1 VKIING
7 YGHRRMSLRPTVLRA
22 HETKLC
28 CPTCGEFMRYEPS
41 DPRDEDRGDVGIL
54 GCSDC
59 GHAEPAEL
67 VREYEAAR
75 TEVDDG

>member
-1 VKIING
+1 VIST
-7 YGHRRMSLRPTVLRA
+7 RRPSVLRA

-28 CPTCGEFMRYEPS
+28 CPTCGEFMTYEPS

-54 GCSDC
+54 GCSHC
-59 GHAEPAEL
+59 EHGEPLEN

-75 TEVDDG
+75 KENPNE

>member
-1 VKIING
+1 MIST
-7 YGHRRMSLRPTVLRA
+7 RRPSMLRA

-28 CPTCGEFMRYEPS
+28 CPTCGEFMTYEPS

-54 GCSDC
+54 GCSCC

-75 TEVDDG
+75 EENPNE